1 VVNALSFASGPSGP
15 SRRITDLSHSL
26 ASRLDAVQP
35 SATLAMTAR
44 ANELRAAGRKI
55 YAFGVGEPDFPTPE
69 FIREAAQKAM
79 AGSSHYT
86 AVSGTAALKQAI
98 CEATTRDRGWTPTPD
113 RIVVSVGA
121 KHALFNIA
129 MGLVDP
135 GDEVIIPTPYWVS
148 YPEQV
153 RIFGGKPVF
162 VTTSAEHGFRMS
174 PDALAAAITP
184 KTKAVILC
192 SPSNPSGAG
201 YDADELKALA
211 KVLLDKSDCYVV
223 VDEIYG
229 ELVYD
234 GFQHVSLGKLVPELK
249 DRLIV
254 VDGVSKTYA
263 MTGWR
268 IGWSITPPAL
278 AKALDK
284 VQGQSTT
291 NPTAVAQAAAAA
303 ALVGPRDEVKKM
315 VDVFAQRRKR
325 MVDGL
330 RSIPGVRCDLPRGA
344 FYAFPDVSGLY
355 GIRHN
360 GKVLESANDVTLW
373 QLDVCGIAAVAGEP
387 FGAPGHI
394 RYTYASAESVIDEA
408 LATLKKAVDGAER

>member
-1 VVNALSFASGPSGP
+1 MPH
-15 SRRITDLSHSL
+15 TL
-26 ASRLDAVQP
+26 ATRLDAVQP

-55 YAFGVGEPDFPTPE
+55 YGFGVGEPDFATPE
-69 FIREAAQKAM
+69 YIREAAQKAL
-79 AGSSHYT
+79 ATSSHYT
-86 AVSGTAALKQAI
+86 AVSGTPALKKAI
-98 CEATTRDRGWTPTPD
+98 CEATARDRGWSPTPD
-113 RIVVSVGA
+113 RITVSVGA
-121 KHALFNIA
+121 KHALFNLA
-129 MGLVDP
+129 MALVDP
-135 GDEVIIPTPYWVS
+135 GDEVVIPTPYWVS

-153 RIFGGKPVF
+153 RLFGGKPVF
-162 VTTSAEHGFRMS
+162 VTTRAENGFRMS
-174 PDALAAAITP
+174 PDELAAALGP
-184 KTKAVILC
+184 RTKAVILC
-192 SPSNPSGAG
+192 TPSNPSGAG
-201 YDADELKALA
+201 YDAAELKALA
-211 KVLLDKSDCYVV
+211 RLLLEKTDAYVI

-234 GFQHVSLGKLVPELK
+234 GFEHSSLGKLAPELG

-254 VDGVSKTYA
+254 VNGVSKTYA

-303 ALVGPRDEVKKM
+303 ALLGPRDEVRKM
-315 VDVFAQRRKR
+315 VGVFAARRKR

-330 RSIPGVRCDLPRGA
+330 RAVPGVRCDMPRGA
-344 FYAFPDVSGLY
+344 FYAFPDVTGLY
-355 GIRHN
+355 GIRHQ
-360 GKVLESANDVTLW
+360 GKALASANDVTLW

-387 FGAPGHI
+387 FGAPGHV

-408 LATLKKAVDGAER
+408 LAALKDAVERAER